1 MDSNVGMDTISSDIV
16 RDIAAM
22 LNPRDAWRLSVC
34 SSHLCDALPLP
45 LRLRI
50 VSRGNGS
57 SLKDLFFVS
66 PADDPSKTLLGTDR
80 LIFGVHYL
88 FWTYD
93 YARDN
98 RVFLGRHIRISERK
112 GNGQSMHRYNLGLRP
127 IDPNQTWVVSR
138 GGRGGDEVPWEADI
152 GLCVGGENSRA
163 NQPDSK
169 QRLLLSVTVDDSWHV
184 TKDFWD
190 TDEQLQFIPHRDDER
205 ETIVEKNLIVHAI
218 PDVCDRGMYLLYN
231 PDSLKHGSS
240 ACEGSHAIVKF
251 HFWIEDGTMKFRAL
265 NLSFTFGVPILEED
279 KVIVTK
285 QASPLVALFDKNSA
299 RWGSIKYYMAT
310 AADVGEGRS
319 LDMDIFMRGVK
330 EHEDHTIVRDLSG
343 GLVQIQV
350 QDSIIDTNSPSFQLD
365 ADGPAWEFVLCA

>member
-1 MDSNVGMDTISSDIV
+1 MASNVGMDTLPGDIV
-16 RDIAAM
+16 RDIAVM
-22 LNPRDAWRLSVC
+22 LNPRDAWCLSVC
-34 SSHLCDALPLP
+34 SSHFRDVLPLP

-50 VSRGNGS
+50 VSRRNDS
-57 SLKDLFFVS
+57 SLKDFFFVS

-80 LIFGVHYL
+80 LIFGAHYL

-112 GNGQSMHRYNLGLRP
+112 GYGQSRYRYNLGLRP
-127 IDPNQTWVVSR
+127 IFPNQTWAVSR
-138 GGRGGDEVPWEADI
+138 GGREGEEVPWESHI
-152 GLCVGGENSRA
+152 GLCVGGENGRA
-163 NQPDSK
+163 NQPDSQ
-169 QRLLLSVTVDDSWHV
+169 QRLLLSATADSSWHV
-184 TKDFWD
+184 TTDFWD
-190 TDEQLQFIPHRDDER
+190 TNEQLHLIPSRDYDR

-231 PDSLKHGSS
+231 ADSLKYGSS

-251 HFWIEDGTMKFRAL
+251 RFWIEEGTMKFRAL
-265 NLSFTFGVPILEED
+265 NLPFTFGVPILEED
-279 KVIVTK
+279 KVIVTN

-330 EHEDHTIVRDLSG
+330 EHEDHTVVQGVSG
-343 GLVQIQV
+343 RLVQIQV
-350 QDSIIDTNSPSFQLD
+350 QDSIIDTNSPSFRLD
-365 ADGPAWEFVLCA
+365 ADGPVWEFVLCA